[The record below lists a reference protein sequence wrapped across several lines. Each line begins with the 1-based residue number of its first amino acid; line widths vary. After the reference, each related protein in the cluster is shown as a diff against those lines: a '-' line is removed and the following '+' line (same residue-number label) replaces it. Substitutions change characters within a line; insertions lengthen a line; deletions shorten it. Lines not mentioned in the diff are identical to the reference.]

1 MAKKSMFFN
10 ITTTNGRG
18 DFHSYIIPARDGFNA
33 TQEVDCVNL
42 KVDCIYLG
50 WHDVSI
56 ASQQYGYEIIFES
69 NINGQH
75 YLFHPQSYGYR
86 HLLVQFA
93 TEVVNEKAERDAE
106 HKRMIEEMEH
116 QSNYPFGC
124 WP

>member
-10 ITTTNGRG
+10 VKTTNGRG
-18 DFHSYIIPARDGFNA
+18 DCYSYIIPARDGFNA
-33 TQEVDCVNL
+33 THEVDCNNL
-42 KVDCIYLG
+42 KVDCIFLG
-50 WHDVSI
+50 WYDVSI

-69 NINGQH
+69 NINGSH
-75 YLFHPQSYGYR
+75 CLFFPHSYGYR

-106 HKRMIEEMEH
+106 HKRMIEEMEY

-124 WP
+124 